1 MPRTLDVIVRH
12 DVVEKAKPGDRVIF
26 TGSLIVVP
34 DVAQLSTPGMLS
46 EVYIDYISHHL
57 FSIMEMT
64 AFP

>member
-46 EVYIDYISHHL
+46 EVHVYISGHL
-57 FSIMEMT
+57 FVIMG
-64 AFP
+64 